1 MLSHQKN
8 RKERLDPGKQGLP
21 HVSRR
26 QAEILR
32 DLLVAAVTSVKGRPV
47 EFVPQVSWERDR

>member
-8 RKERLDPGKQGLP
+8 RKEKLDPGKQGLP

-26 QAEILR
+26 QTEILR
-32 DLLVAAVTSVKGRPV
+32 DLLVAAVTSVKG
-47 EFVPQVSWERDR
+47 